1 MLAANSNQ
9 GVASLSASQS
19 MRNGTVVGGDVKN
32 VSPRVT
38 RNAPRPLSLTGT
50 HHNVVV
56 GAVRPRAQRPIP
68 TIVLRLV
75 CPMVMTF

>member
-1 MLAANSNQ
+1 MAANGNQ

-19 MRNGTVVGGDVKN
+19 TRNGTVVGGDVKN

-38 RNAPRPLSLTGT
+38 RNAPPFACPLTGT

-56 GAVRPRAQRPIP
+56 GAVRPRAQRTIP

-75 CPMVMTF
+75 CLMVMTF